1 MCYRDTV
8 GCVTEKKQLAR
19 TKLVPNVFAEQ
30 IYKENS
36 AENMANSYA
45 SELKYNIEQQ
55 RQN

>member
-1 MCYRDTV
+1 VCYRDTV